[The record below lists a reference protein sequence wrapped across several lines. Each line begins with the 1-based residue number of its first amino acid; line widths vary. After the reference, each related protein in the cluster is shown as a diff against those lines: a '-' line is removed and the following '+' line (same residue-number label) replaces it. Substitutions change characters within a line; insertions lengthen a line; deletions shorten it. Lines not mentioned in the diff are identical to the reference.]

1 MGDVRGTLGRDI
13 DAAIIGGD
21 LNLVGTRGPLEI
33 LRDGLGS
40 DGSDFA
46 PASTGVIGDTAIYT
60 WRDDRSY
67 FGPGR
72 LDWFVTGESTTVQAF
87 ALDTRL
93 IDADR
98 LAMWGLYP
106 DDSAVSDHLPV
117 VVDLKP

>member
-1 MGDVRGTLGRDI
+1 M
-13 DAAIIGGD
+13 
-21 LNLVGTRGPLEI
+21 
-33 LRDGLGS
+33 
-40 DGSDFA
+40 
-46 PASTGVIGDTAIYT
+46 IGDTAIYT
-60 WRDDRSY
+60 WRDDNGY

-72 LDWFVTGESTTVQAF
+72 LDWFVTGESRVAQAF

-93 IDADR
+93 IDPDR